1 MPEIEVL
8 RQYQALPLEAKV
20 NMSLARIR
28 EWYEHWNGDVHVSF
42 SGGKDSTVLAHLV
55 HEYYPEV
62 PLIFSN
68 TGLEY
73 PEIQQFARSMGA
85 IFIRPDY
92 RFDEVISTFG
102 YPIIGKEAAEA
113 IYYAR
118 RIRNGQEN
126 WGGANQDNSP
136 ETNRIDRE
144 QIPDRRSSRVQGMPS
159 QTGDTSWHNWRRAAL
174 TGTIAGRQ
182 EYIARTGVDK
192 SRFNKAKWL
201 PPMSD
206 SPMEDQPQVLH

>member
-20 NMSLARIR
+20 SMSLARIR
-28 EWYEHWNGDVHVSF
+28 EWYDRWNGDVHISF
-42 SGGKDSTVLAHLV
+42 SGGKDSTVLADLV
-55 HEYYPEV
+55 HIYYPDV
-62 PLIFSN
+62 PLVFSN

-73 PEIQQFARSMGA
+73 PEIQKFARDRGA
-85 IFIRPDY
+85 VFIRPDL

-126 WGGANQDNSP
+126 WGGQTKTIPRKRTELNGTRPKADLTTGGVAGARP
-136 ETNRIDRE
+136 LYRRE
-144 QIPDRRSSRVQGMPS
+144 QLMHGVTGGACPSWRESTAQSS
-159 QTGDTSWHNWRRAAL
+159 TS
-174 TGTIAGRQ
+174 TEPG
-182 EYIARTGVDK
+182 
-192 SRFNKAKWL
+192 
-201 PPMSD
+201 
-206 SPMEDQPQVLH
+206 

>member
-28 EWYEHWNGDVHVSF
+28 EWYEHWNGDVHISF

-73 PEIQQFARSMGA
+73 PEIQQFARKMGA

-126 WGGANQDNSP
+126 WGGQTKTIPRKRTELNG
-136 ETNRIDRE
+136 NRSKDDGGGVKQSLYKRE
-144 QIPDRRSSRVQGMPS
+144 QLRGVIGDARLSRVRSREG
-159 QTGDTSWHNWRRAAL
+159 
-174 TGTIAGRQ
+174 
-182 EYIARTGVDK
+182 K
-192 SRFNKAKWL
+192 SISL
-201 PPMSD
+201 EPG
-206 SPMEDQPQVLH
+206 